1 MAELVSESKTQ
12 MAVGKVAAGQDESG
26 DITKRT
32 ATQVEFMPS
41 QLGEFTSLPLGSRLR
56 SWQRAEPRPGLL
68 NNTGAV
74 GAGPGRWHLGDLR
87 QQILY
92 LQQLACSAARW
103 TQRPRRRAS
112 GEPGSYRERGP
123 LSLPKEMTYRDAEG

>member
-12 MAVGKVAAGQDESG
+12 MAVGKVAAGQDERGIAAVNAQPIGFGAQRGQGHVDREILLDESG

-103 TQRPRRRAS
+103 T
-112 GEPGSYRERGP
+112 
-123 LSLPKEMTYRDAEG
+123 